1 MNIGAA
7 FTLIRNGASI
17 KQTDSVGGIPI
28 TRIETIA
35 NRVIDRNHMGYA
47 DIYNGDKYSSYFL
60 RDGDILMSH
69 INSIQHLGKAA
80 IYHPLDEKEKII
92 HGMNLLVLRANQKIL
107 DNQFAYF
114 YFSSDSFLHKLPRI
128 TKKSV
133 NQASFTVSELKKIDI
148 PCPALS
154 QQHKIAKILSII
166 QTLCNKRNEQLK
178 ILDELVKSRFLEMF
192 GNKEYSICQ
201 LSDQCEIITKGTTPT
216 TIGYNFT
223 TDGVRFIKIED
234 ITEEGKFD
242 TAKMM
247 HISDECNMIM
257 KRSQLKSGDLLFSI
271 AGAIGRCA
279 VVTNDILPANI
290 NQALAIIRLRKDAQL
305 SRNFLFAVLKSSY
318 VEKQYKGLRR
328 GGAQLNLSLKDIG
341 NFKILLPPES
351 EQENFIDLYKQ
362 VDKSKMAVQKSLD
375 ELEILK
381 KSLMQTYF
389 G

>member
-1 MNIGAA
+1 
-7 FTLIRNGASI
+7 
-17 KQTDSVGGIPI
+17 
-28 TRIETIA
+28 
-35 NRVIDRNHMGYA
+35 
-47 DIYNGDKYSSYFL
+47 
-60 RDGDILMSH
+60 
-69 INSIQHLGKAA
+69 
-80 IYHPLDEKEKII
+80 
-92 HGMNLLVLRANQKIL
+92 
-107 DNQFAYF
+107 
-114 YFSSDSFLHKLPRI
+114 
-128 TKKSV
+128 
-133 NQASFTVSELKKIDI
+133 
-148 PCPALS
+148 
-154 QQHKIAKILSII
+154 
-166 QTLCNKRNEQLK
+166 
-178 ILDELVKSRFLEMF
+178 MF

-362 VDKSKMAVQKSLD
+362 VDKSKYRGRIFLLSVKFYSVGEFFQK
-375 ELEILK
+375 
-381 KSLMQTYF
+381 
-389 G
+389 